1 MLIHCKKC
9 NSKNSVTE
17 VQELE
22 DIENFTN
29 RILIIGVCR
38 NCNKDIAMLV
48 ETRKSDNKPFIDSY
62 HDIEAIKVIKREK
75 KRLKNKVVEADT
87 RYYKWIYGKNVE
99 IKNKNGKVVQIR
111 QYACDYRTNKRK
123 LIKTINF
130 WNERLRFKI
139 RWEGNKLF
147 PSRSHI
153 RLHKFNSSSQ
163 QKYSGWMYAT
173 AFHLKVLFSE
183 ITSWQKNYQS

>member
-22 DIENFTN
+22 DIEGFKD
-29 RILIIGVCR
+29 RILIIGICKVCE
-38 NCNKDIAMLV
+38 KEIAMLV
-48 ETRKSDNKPFIDSY
+48 ETRKADDKPFIDSY
-62 HDIEAIKVIKREK
+62 HDIEAVKVIKREK
-75 KRLKNKVVEADT
+75 KRLKNKVIETDT

-130 WNERLRFKI
+130 
-139 RWEGNKLF
+139 
-147 PSRSHI
+147 
-153 RLHKFNSSSQ
+153 
-163 QKYSGWMYAT
+163 
-173 AFHLKVLFSE
+173 
-183 ITSWQKNYQS
+183 